1 MSHHTTDTSGSSPKD
16 DDEELDAADATA
28 QKRLIADFYSRI
40 ATSYDQV
47 GPAVFS
53 RFGELV
59 VKVAGIH
66 EGARVLDVGAGRGA
80 SLFPAAAAAGVT
92 GQVVGIDLAP
102 AMVEETARAIAQSGL
117 TNAGIELM
125 DAEHLTF
132 VDASFDYVLCS
143 FAYFFFPHLKRAL
156 AHFFRVL
163 RPGGTLL
170 LTTRG
175 PHDEYWSWYERR
187 LVATYQEYGLP
198 LPLLGGEGHR
208 DLSDLHTLLG
218 QTGFTAIR
226 DTPEEVEAIYA
237 DAGEWWAAKW
247 SHGARRLLEQMPPEI
262 LPRFVAETQ
271 QQLAPLRKAD
281 GFHERWRIICV
292 LGTRPLI

>member
-1 MSHHTTDTSGSSPKD
+1 MSHHTADTSGGVPEGD
-16 DDEELDAADATA
+16 LEEQDAADTVA
-28 QKRLIADFYSRI
+28 QKRLIADFYSRV
-40 ATSYDQV
+40 AASYDQV

-53 RFGELV
+53 RFGELI

-80 SLFPAAAAAGVT
+80 SLFPAAAAVGVT
-92 GQVVGIDLAP
+92 GKVVGIDLAP
-102 AMVEETARAIAQSGL
+102 AMVKETARAIAESRL
-117 TNAGIELM
+117 TNASIELM

-143 FAYFFFPHLKRAL
+143 FAYFFFPHLERAL

-163 RPGGTLL
+163 RLGGTVL
-170 LTTRG
+170 LTARG
-175 PHDEYWSWYERR
+175 PEDEYWRWYERR
-187 LVATYQEYGLP
+187 LVATYQEHGLP
-198 LPLLGGEGHR
+198 LPLLGGGGHR
-208 DLSDLHTLLG
+208 DLSDLHSLLER
-218 QTGFTAIR
+218 TGFTALR

-262 LPRFVAETQ
+262 LPGFVSETQ
-271 QQLAPLRKAD
+271 QQLAPLRQAD
-281 GFHERWRIICV
+281 GFHERWRIICIQ
-292 LGTRPLI
+292 GTRPPS